1 MLLHSALSSSL
12 FAVAALSM
20 FAAADRIS
28 SGSALVSSTP
38 PPPLAEDPNI
48 RCATTRST
56 SVAIP
61 FERIYP
67 RAERVAPTENYAFVR
82 GPRMLTVISDSTKWP
97 AVWHAAVDSVTTA
110 PVTFGNAVLVLAA
123 TPTYRFGPTEFHIT
137 SIRQCRRTG
146 VIVVT
151 THETRPRGAV
161 TELLSR
167 GLDLVRVPGQLLAD
181 NPVLFDQHFRLVP

>member
-1 MLLHSALSSSL
+1 MLLSALSTKL
-12 FAVAALSM
+12 LAAALSL
-20 FAAADRIS
+20 FSATDRIS
-28 SGSALVSSTP
+28 ATNAPDRSTP
-38 PPPLAEDPNI
+38 PSVLAGDPNI
-48 RCATTRST
+48 RCAVARST

-67 RAERVAPTENYAFVR
+67 IFKRVASSEYSAYER
-82 GPRMLTVISDSTKWP
+82 GPRILTVITDSTKWP